1 MSTNPKTCN
10 ICDDRH
16 ITKHATD
23 WCSECEQAFC
33 NECKEYHAFSRLSKT
48 HITIPIS
55 DFLSLEPSFTN
66 FTSICAEHGEIY
78 QIFCQTHETLL
89 CHNCLAEHD
98 GCKGIVPLTEMI
110 KNVKSSTNFQ
120 ETQNGLTDIYENI
133 TRIQDELKLSLEA
146 IKDEEKIIMSDIGT
160 MWKKIDEHLDKLEND
175 LRKDLSKEATESRA
189 AIEVLVQ
196 KLDDRKSEIAKH
208 LQQMKN
214 LETYA
219 SDFQTYISL
228 REKSVAVNST
238 ETLMQSVAEDGN
250 LEIDTLSL
258 NFDEKINA
266 IVSNIQVFGGSDH
279 HIHIVDISR
288 SILKVHK
295 SIPTENSCFGIA
307 YSDGSLFCCI
317 YKEGIQKISLENYNV
332 STMVKFDLSFGYI
345 AVLNNNL
352 YYTDR
357 NTNTV
362 TCCNTEGE
370 LLWTFTD
377 ATYFTG
383 PCGLSIDNKRFV
395 YVVSSEMNRVIVL
408 SPDEENKRV
417 LVTDSEGLKSPYAL
431 QFDKL
436 RNRLLVANNNSTVF
450 LFDVLV

>member
-1 MSTNPKTCN
+1 MFLCTYTGAG
-10 ICDDRH
+10 RVVV
-16 ITKHATD
+16 
-23 WCSECEQAFC
+23 F
-33 NECKEYHAFSRLSKT
+33 
-48 HITIPIS
+48 
-55 DFLSLEPSFTN
+55 DFDGKQSF
-66 FTSICAEHGEIY
+66 
-78 QIFCQTHETLL
+78 
-89 CHNCLAEHD
+89 
-98 GCKGIVPLTEMI
+98 
-110 KNVKSSTNFQ
+110 NV
-120 ETQNGLTDIYENI
+120 
-133 TRIQDELKLSLEA
+133 
-146 IKDEEKIIMSDIGT
+146 
-160 MWKKIDEHLDKLEND
+160 
-175 LRKDLSKEATESRA
+175 
-189 AIEVLVQ
+189 
-196 KLDDRKSEIAKH
+196 
-208 LQQMKN
+208 QMKPKGPCMDI
-214 LETYA
+214 TGIG
-219 SDFQTYISL
+219 D
-228 REKSVAVNST
+228 NSK
-238 ETLMQSVAEDGN
+238 
-250 LEIDTLSL
+250 
-258 NFDEKINA
+258 FA
-266 IVSNIQVFGGSDH
+266 ITGGSDH

-317 YKEGIQKISLENYNV
+317 YKEGTQKISLENYNV

-383 PCGLSIDNKRFV
+383 PCGLSIDNNGFV